1 MDARIFAFATLPFLM
16 ACSEGEEAAN
26 TSVPVNHSAASL
38 TGNWQVA
45 AIDGQPTTGVQ
56 LTGTENVLGWAPSCA
71 GWLIRYQ
78 QSERSIR
85 FRRLGNTGQITTV
98 CDVGYPESL
107 PQIFGLLPGMNKVD
121 AAREDQLILSG
132 NGHSLTLERPV
143 PRSEKAV
150 PTLRGTWRVSS
161 LNGNAVPEG
170 TAPTFI
176 GDENVI
182 SWTVRCA
189 QQGRTYYIEND
200 RFTARELPP
209 LVPPPPPPLQVSRPI
224 CAIGLPPYLEEAF
237 QALDAAVKISRV
249 EGGGIKLES
258 GDRTLTLHPTEP
270 EAQP

>member
-1 MDARIFAFATLPFLM
+1 MNARIFAIVTLPFLI
-16 ACSEGEEAAN
+16 ACSEADESAN
-26 TSVPVNHSAASL
+26 TSDLANRVEPSL
-38 TGNWQVA
+38 TGTWHVA

-56 LTGTENVLGWAPSCA
+56 LTGTEKVLGWAPSCA

-78 QSERSIR
+78 QSGRSIR
-85 FRRLGNTGQITTV
+85 FTRPGNTDQVTTV
-98 CDVGYPESL
+98 CAVGYPENL
-107 PQIFGLLPGMNKVD
+107 PQIFGLLPGMKRIETE
-121 AAREDQLILSG
+121 REDQLILSG
-132 NGHSLTLERPV
+132 SGHSLTLERPV
-143 PRSEKAV
+143 PRSEMAV

-161 LNGNAVPEG
+161 INGNAVPEG

-200 RFTARELPP
+200 RFTAREFPSF
-209 LVPPPPPPLQVSRPI
+209 VPPPPPPLQVSPPI

-237 QALDAAVKISRV
+237 EALDAAVKISRV
-249 EGGGIKLES
+249 EGGGIKLEG

-270 EAQP
+270 EAQL